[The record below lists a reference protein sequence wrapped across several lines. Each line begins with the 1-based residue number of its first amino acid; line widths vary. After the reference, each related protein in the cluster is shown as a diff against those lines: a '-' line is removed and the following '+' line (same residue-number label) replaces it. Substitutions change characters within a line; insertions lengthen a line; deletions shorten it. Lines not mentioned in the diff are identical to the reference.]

1 MTKKVLILAALA
13 ALGVAVVPAFLPT
26 GPDAGLDAAGFLES
40 GRFAIG
46 ALVIFAGGLL
56 TAMTPCVYPLIP
68 ITVSVFGARR
78 AESRLKAIVLTSA
91 YVLGMGL
98 VFSVLGVVAAK
109 TGALFGSVLADPRF
123 VTALAVFLLVLASS
137 MFGAFELAL
146 PQGLT
151 QRLNSVGGSG
161 VFGAFL
167 MGSVSGFLAAP
178 CTGPVLTGLLAFVAK
193 TQSALLG
200 GGLLFIYALGVGV
213 PFFLIGVFTVRLP
226 RSGVWME
233 WVKSVLGIA
242 LVALAI
248 SYLKDA
254 FVPLRTFIANVAAQV
269 GQLPGT
275 WIAAALSA
283 LGILAGAVHLSFKEG
298 ARPFVFKSAGVTAV
312 VLALLLRGAAMGAPE
327 AGQLWVQMGWMQ
339 PPQKP
344 TFSWDLHFMPSET
357 SNISQFDQ
365 AIARAKAEG
374 KPVMID
380 FFAEWCAACKELD
393 HKTYVVDSVI
403 AESQRF
409 TNVKIDCTNED
420 ETIEALYQ
428 RYGVQ
433 GLPTVLFIDSD
444 GTVLKDP
451 KVTGFLSAE
460 KFVREMVRVQ

>member
-1 MTKKVLILAALA
+1 MTKRVLILAALA

-40 GRFAIG
+40 GQFLFG

-78 AESRLKAIVLTSA
+78 AESRLKAIALTTS

-123 VTALAVFLLVLASS
+123 VTGLAVFLLVLATS

-151 QRLNSVGGSG
+151 QRLNGVGGSG
-161 VFGAFL
+161 VLGAFL

-178 CTGPVLTGLLAFVAK
+178 CTGPVLTGLLAFVAQS
-193 TQSALLG
+193 QSALLG

-213 PFFLIGVFTVRLP
+213 PFFLIGVFTVQLP

-242 LVALAI
+242 LVALAF

-254 FVPLRTFIANVAAQV
+254 FVPLRTLIAHVAAQL
-269 GQLPGT
+269 GQLPGAYL
-275 WIAAALSA
+275 AAGLTAI
-283 LGILAGAVHLSFKEG
+283 GVIAGAVHLSFKEG

-327 AGQLWVQMGWMQ
+327 TGHLWVEMGWMK

-344 TFSWDLHFMPSET
+344 TFTWNLNFMPSET
-357 SNISQFDQ
+357 TTLSQFDQ
-365 AIARAKAEG
+365 VLARAKAEG

-393 HKTYVVDSVI
+393 HKTYVKDPVI

-428 RYGVQ
+428 RYGVK
-433 GLPTVLFIDSD
+433 GLPTVLFIDSS
-444 GTVLKDP
+444 GNVLEDP

-460 KFVREMVRVQ
+460 KFVKEMVKVQ